1 MSSGIPFHFTGSFPR
16 HGAGRRNLLVL
27 VLAVL
32 VFTQMAC
39 GEIAGDSS
47 YTTTA
52 APVTATTVAPSTTT
66 ATPTITKALPST
78 TAVLT
83 DTAAPTTT
91 AVPTSTEAPTTT
103 GAPSTT
109 LADVSPKSEGLVLKL
124 RLADESDGGV
134 AYDRDLYGSWTQVR
148 SGCNTRCS
156 VLEEERSDGT
166 WLSWYDG
173 KVAADPSDLDIDHM
187 VPLAEAHSSGGWQWN
202 SSQKRQYANDLIHP
216 QALTAVSASSNRSKG
231 SRDPAEWKPSDR
243 SVWCEYATDWIKVKT
258 VWDLT
263 ADQTEVRE
271 LKEMLNTCES
281 TVTLTTVP
289 VTNRV
294 APITATTNAPAASA
308 GNGSCPYTSSSGDP
322 CSEVPAL
329 GNTSDDVNCG
339 DIPRKYKPL
348 TVTGQDFDRLDGDKD
363 GEACS

>member
-1 MSSGIPFHFTGSFPR
+1 MSFGVPFHFTCSFPR

-32 VFTQMAC
+32 VFTQTAC

-52 APVTATTVAPSTTT
+52 APSP
-66 ATPTITKALPST
+66 
-78 TAVLT
+78 
-83 DTAAPTTT
+83 TAAPT
-91 AVPTSTEAPTTT
+91 
-103 GAPSTT
+103 TT

-124 RLADESDGGV
+124 GVADESDGGV

-156 VLEEERSDGT
+156 VLEEEERSDGT

-173 KVAADPSDLDIDHM
+173 KVVADPSDLDIDHM

-216 QALTAVSASSNRSKG
+216 EALTAVSASSNRSKG
-231 SRDPAEWKPSDR
+231 SRDPAEWKPSDG

-281 TVTLTTVP
+281 TVTLTSVP
-289 VTNRV
+289 VTNRA
-294 APITATTNAPAASA
+294 APATATTNAPAASA